1 MKTKKYYTIGMISKS
16 NIKFVEKRQMHD
28 YSIPWFGTVTSI
40 NGGGAKLV
48 LWIQISPVEK

>member
-1 MKTKKYYTIGMISKS
+1 MISKS